1 MMDPKD
7 IRPARWP
14 VLNATEMLRRLAV
27 ARVDFVVIGGI
38 AMVLHGSA
46 RNTRDLDIVFAPRKA
61 NLKRLGEALVGLDA
75 RLRDVDIPLPFVPDE
90 RTLRNVQLLT
100 LDTAQGWLDVHR
112 RVAGVDDYPGLRRRA
127 DRMTL
132 DDFSVLVASHDDL
145 IKMKRAAGR
154 DVDRGDLNELA
165 VMKRRAAET

>member
-1 MMDPKD
+1 VDPKD

-14 VLNATEMLRRLAV
+14 VLNAREMLRRLAL

-46 RNTRDLDIVFAPRKA
+46 RNTRDLDIVFAPSEA
-61 NLKRLGEALVGLDA
+61 NLKRLGVVLVDLDA
-75 RLRDVDIPLPFVPDE
+75 RLRDAEAPLPFVPDW
-90 RTLRNVQLLT
+90 RTLKNIQLLT
-100 LDTAQGWLDVHR
+100 LATDEGWLDAHR
-112 RVAGVDDYPGLRRRA
+112 SVPGMDRYPELRRRA
-127 DRMTL
+127 ERFTF
-132 DDFSVLVASHDDL
+132 DDFSVLAASHDDL

-165 VMKRRAAET
+165 VMKRRAAEP